1 MPIEGDR
8 ACLITWLKQRY
19 AWGSPSSPISAL
31 VLLEFGDFR
40 RSVFIEGGNA
50 AMVVSIPWVSGSSKA
65 MVGA

>member
-1 MPIEGDR
+1 
-8 ACLITWLKQRY
+8 
-19 AWGSPSSPISAL
+19 